1 MTEEQLS
8 IQTVQL
14 LYICNKSL
22 VDETVRND
30 IDVTLNI
37 GHYLGL
43 HRSNDSRSSTANL
56 KVLNGISVM
65 TFWIT
70 EIVDNICSDDSE
82 ETQTDVYVI

>member
-43 HRSNDSRSSTANL
+43 HRSNDSSQPYSFEWYLRYD
-56 KVLNGISVM
+56 
-65 TFWIT
+65 FW
-70 EIVDNICSDDSE
+70 D
-82 ETQTDVYVI
+82 Y